1 MIMATFTRASVAHKQ
16 DGSQVASGV
25 PRYEAGQN
33 GQAIMVEEGTVN
45 LLPLDLGQWTQEV
58 GATRTLL
65 GETYLGQPVY
75 RGCSAAGDSHI
86 APFRANAA
94 GVAVGDWLTLSF
106 YARAY
111 NGNAAGSAHISG
123 VDTGAWSVPND
134 GQWHRVAISR
144 QATTTSGT
152 CEIRTA
158 AGPNKDLDFCA
169 GQVEKKPYATSF
181 TLGTRAAENL
191 SLSIST
197 LDPANF
203 CVEFD
208 CLITAHTKRQVAGTF
223 PRLITLDAD
232 NAAHGGGRTEIII
245 YHSPTSPVFGVD
257 LWKNNVGSGLA
268 IADALIP
275 NGWRRLAIRGTA
287 TAVEVLCDGVVISS
301 QTVLTNRPT
310 AFTSC
315 YPGQSKNGGSGQINT
330 LFDRIRLFRRPLSDA
345 ELRASFEGRL

>member
-1 MIMATFTRASVAHKQ
+1 MIMATFARASVAHKQ

-58 GATRTLL
+58 GATRSLL

-75 RGCSAAGDSHI
+75 RGCSAAGGSFI
-86 APFRANAA
+86 SPFSLPAA
-94 GVAVGDWLTLSF
+94 GVVVGDWLTLSF

-123 VDTGAWSVPND
+123 GDSIAWGIPND

-144 QATTTSGT
+144 QATTISGI

-181 TLGTRAAENL
+181 VNGTRAVETLQMPLTAL
-191 SLSIST
+191 SPQEFT
-197 LDPANF
+197 
-203 CVEFD
+203 VEFV
-208 CLITAHTKRQVAGTF
+208 LLVSAMTKRQVSGLYPTWF
-223 PRLITLDAD
+223 TLAAD
-232 NAAHGGGRTEIII
+232 DAAHGGGRSEITLVQ
-245 YHSPTSPVFGVD
+245 SENSAD
-257 LWKNNVGSGLA
+257 LYLLGYRNGASMGLG
-268 IADALIP
+268 IP
-275 NGWRRLAIRGTA
+275 SAQISNGWRRLALRSEERRG
-287 TAVEVLCDGVVISS
+287 G
-301 QTVLTNRPT
+301 
-310 AFTSC
+310 
-315 YPGQSKNGGSGQINT
+315 
-330 LFDRIRLFRRPLSDA
+330 
-345 ELRASFEGRL
+345 